1 MVEHRTP
8 NPGVGGSSP
17 SWPAN
22 FFVMSTKKS
31 KKKTRVSEKNI
42 FEKFKEF
49 FEESKI
55 EMKKVAYPTQ
65 KQALATCTSV
75 LVLVLIISVYLG
87 VVDIILSK
95 IIQFILS

>member
-8 NPGVGGSSP
+8 NPRVGGSNP

-22 FFVMSTKKS
+22 FFDMSTKKT
-31 KKKTRVSEKNI
+31 KKKNTTEKSV
-42 FEKFKEF
+42 FEKFRDF

-65 KQALATCTSV
+65 KQTIATCTSV
-75 LVLVLIISVYLG
+75 LILVLIVSIYLG

-95 IIQFILS
+95 IVQAILS